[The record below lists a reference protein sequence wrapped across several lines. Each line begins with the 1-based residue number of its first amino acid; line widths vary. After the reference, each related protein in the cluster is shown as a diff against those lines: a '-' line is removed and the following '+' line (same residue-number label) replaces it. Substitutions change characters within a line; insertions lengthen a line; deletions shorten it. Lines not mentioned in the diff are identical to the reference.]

1 MLLKFC
7 RAVLPIF
14 ILIIHSLSL
23 TARSHDD
30 KVFYAEAYGV
40 VGDGRTNNLQVLHRL
55 ANAVNANGGGRVVF
69 PKGKSFLVMFAS
81 DPNGGYA
88 KVPLADAMALCFSHC
103 KNITVDLNGSIIQVS
118 PNHSTKYSVI
128 RFFDCKNFVVQNGS
142 IVGDAMN
149 HDYSPVIYKSKEYK
163 TSHEWGYGIY
173 CSGSTG
179 AISNMKISYMTGD
192 GLYVG
197 STSHDK
203 VAFHGK
209 TTIDSCEIS
218 YCRRNGITGCSSQ
231 GLIITNTNVH
241 HIGTYGG
248 MTGTAPMAGLDL
260 EYEDGVGDRG
270 DITIENCQFTDCSKW
285 GIVTANSFVPNP
297 MNFKLSNSTFTRATL
312 HLNNMPKSKTKL
324 VEACVL
330 NDATVFVGDA
340 DVKKC
345 EFYLGSQNN
354 YISKTNFY
362 DCDFVGLKTLEKG
375 SRLNGFSMD
384 KTTFEKCRFK
394 DIIGNEK
401 SGVVWQ
407 GFSGHVY
414 PMNVEFK
421 ECTFTNTSFCRGGNK
436 NDSRFYFEDCVFTK
450 GCKILNLSKSP
461 ISFKNCSLIDVGSYA
476 TQSGQFSF
484 DHCTIIQRDKTVN
497 QPLLLFGTHTMKGCD
512 VVDEVG
518 ISEIAKKKGVKQYK
532 IKASGTQLGGIL
544 LK

>member
-285 GIVTANSFVPNP
+285 GIVTANSLVP
-297 MNFKLSNSTFTRATL
+297 
-312 HLNNMPKSKTKL
+312 
-324 VEACVL
+324 
-330 NDATVFVGDA
+330 
-340 DVKKC
+340 
-345 EFYLGSQNN
+345 
-354 YISKTNFY
+354 I
-362 DCDFVGLKTLEKG
+362 
-375 SRLNGFSMD
+375 
-384 KTTFEKCRFK
+384 
-394 DIIGNEK
+394 
-401 SGVVWQ
+401 
-407 GFSGHVY
+407 
-414 PMNVEFK
+414 
-421 ECTFTNTSFCRGGNK
+421 
-436 NDSRFYFEDCVFTK
+436 
-450 GCKILNLSKSP
+450 
-461 ISFKNCSLIDVGSYA
+461 
-476 TQSGQFSF
+476 
-484 DHCTIIQRDKTVN
+484 
-497 QPLLLFGTHTMKGCD
+497 
-512 VVDEVG
+512 
-518 ISEIAKKKGVKQYK
+518 
-532 IKASGTQLGGIL
+532 
-544 LK
+544 